1 MKTVH
6 VELGE
11 RSYEIRIAGG
21 LVARVGE
28 VLATLAKGGRV
39 AVVTDA
45 NVGPRYADA
54 VVRSLESSGFTTCVV
69 TVPAGESSK
78 SVAELAKLWDA
89 FVAFEMDRGST
100 VAALGGG
107 VVGDLAGFAAAT
119 FMRGVRCVQIPTTM
133 LAAVDSSVGGKT
145 AIDLASGKNLVGAF
159 HQPAA
164 VLIDPELLRTL
175 PGRELAAGLAEVI
188 KHGVIRDADF
198 FARLERDIAKLLE
211 LDASVTADVIGRNCE
226 IKAEVVSAD
235 ERESGPRAIL
245 NYGHTV
251 GHALETTSGER
262 LVHGEAVAIGMA
274 VESVVAEKLGRI
286 GTDVTARQNALLSR
300 AGLPTSTG
308 AVDLDAVMTTMR
320 RDKKARSG
328 RLNVV
333 LPTRIGRVEL
343 VKDVSPLVVREAL
356 EACRGG

>member
-100 VAALGGG
+100 VLALGGG
-107 VVGDLAGFAAAT
+107 VVGDLA
-119 FMRGVRCVQIPTTM
+119 
-133 LAAVDSSVGGKT
+133 
-145 AIDLASGKNLVGAF
+145 
-159 HQPAA
+159 
-164 VLIDPELLRTL
+164 
-175 PGRELAAGLAEVI
+175 
-188 KHGVIRDADF
+188 
-198 FARLERDIAKLLE
+198 
-211 LDASVTADVIGRNCE
+211 
-226 IKAEVVSAD
+226 
-235 ERESGPRAIL
+235 
-245 NYGHTV
+245 
-251 GHALETTSGER
+251 
-262 LVHGEAVAIGMA
+262 
-274 VESVVAEKLGRI
+274 
-286 GTDVTARQNALLSR
+286 
-300 AGLPTSTG
+300 
-308 AVDLDAVMTTMR
+308 
-320 RDKKARSG
+320 
-328 RLNVV
+328 
-333 LPTRIGRVEL
+333 
-343 VKDVSPLVVREAL
+343 
-356 EACRGG
+356 